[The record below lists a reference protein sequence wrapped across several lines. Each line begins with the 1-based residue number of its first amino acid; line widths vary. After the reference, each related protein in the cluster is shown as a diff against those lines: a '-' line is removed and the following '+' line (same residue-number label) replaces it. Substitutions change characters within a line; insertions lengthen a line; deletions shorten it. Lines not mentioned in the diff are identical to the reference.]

1 MSGIAALEVTQH
13 SADSLAA
20 LEQKIHRTI
29 ELLKTARAAKAD
41 AERDATRLREQIEL
55 REEELESLRN
65 ENVALRKEREDV
77 RARVEKLLEQVEA
90 LAE

>member
-1 MSGIAALEVTQH
+1 MSGIAAREVTQH

-20 LEQKIHRTI
+20 LEQRIQRTI
-29 ELLKTARAAKAD
+29 ESLKTARAAKAD
-41 AERDATRLREQIEL
+41 AERDSVRLREQIEL

-65 ENVALRKEREDV
+65 ENLALRKEREDV

>member
-1 MSGIAALEVTQH
+1 MSGIAVGEVTKH

-20 LEQKIHRTI
+20 LEQKILRTI
-29 ELLKTARAAKAD
+29 ESLKTARAAKAD
-41 AERDATRLREQIEL
+41 AERDAARLREQIEL
-55 REEELESLRN
+55 REEELETLRN

-77 RARVEKLLEQVEA
+77 RGRVEKLLEQVEA